1 MPLRIGAPLLGLLL
15 LAGCKKA
22 DPPPAVQVQPDAG
35 PATTDDDRVAALVT
49 QLSDKSPSKRQDAV
63 NNLVRLDHAGT
74 LVIPPLLEAL
84 KDPAADE
91 LGQHFPGELHS
102 TREAA
107 VQALLQLGPKAEKD
121 LATYALKTLQEGLN
135 DPKPAV
141 REHTAYALALMGPKA
156 IPAAPALA
164 KLCAERTKEVRE
176 AAYSALEKIG
186 PSVPVEP
193 ILALLTND
201 DPDICR
207 DAAEALSWLKPKD
220 PAALPLLLAAL
231 TNTKLAQKNPET
243 AVYVC
248 NTAAVAL
255 GGLGEKAKEAIP
267 ALVDAVK
274 KADAEELRRTLEPGK
289 GKGRRR
295 VFESGAMQA
304 LRRIGK
310 PAVPALVPLLK
321 DKEPAVR
328 WQAAVIL
335 GGIGPDAKET
345 VPDLQTAL
353 EAERDAFAVVAAAAL
368 AYVQIGGDPK
378 NPIAKV
384 IELLGSDEAAIRESA
399 AAVLEAFGRQAA
411 PAVEKL
417 TALLDDDDEMVRAQ
431 ALETLRAIGPAARK
445 AVPALS
451 KRLSDADAEVR
462 AGAVRALRALGPQA
476 APAVPE
482 LRKALTSEDLSVR
495 EGSVEALQAIGP
507 AAKDA
512 VPDLIKI
519 LSTKVVNQTHHLPAL
534 RALAAIGPDAKS
546 AAPALLRLLDDKD
559 NELRLA
565 VLDTLGSVGAATP
578 EVIARLQLTAQRDS
592 FSTVRAAAIR
602 ALGRMGPAAKEA
614 APTLNAI
621 AEGKGQDLRVW
632 AAAALARIGV
642 EPAANTA
649 VVVDALK
656 NRSPAGR
663 VARLAALDALGLLG
677 PAGKDAV
684 PLLEE
689 LLRDR
694 TPISR
699 GEKTQLRQKATEA
712 LGYLGSAARPT
723 VPKLADL
730 LNDGDEDVRRTAV
743 DALGR
748 LGPEAAAAADRLRE
762 LARSDPALTRVALEA
777 LDRIEPG
784 KE

>member
-1 MPLRIGAPLLGLLL
+1 MLFRIGAMLLTLLL
-15 LAGCKKA
+15 LAGCKKSE
-22 DPPPAVQVQPDAG
+22 PPPAVAVQSDA
-35 PATTDDDRVAALVT
+35 PAAAENDDRVAILIA
-49 QLSDKSPSKRQDAV
+49 QLGDKSPAKRQDAV
-63 NNLVRLDHAGT
+63 NNLVRLDRAGT
-74 LVIPPLLEAL
+74 LVIPSLLEAL

-121 LATYALKTLQEGLN
+121 LQTYALKTLQEGLN

-141 REHTAYALALMGPKA
+141 REHTTYALALMGPKA
-156 IPAAPALA
+156 APAAAALA
-164 KLCAERTKEVRE
+164 RLCAERTKEVRE

-231 TNTKLAQKNPET
+231 TNTKLAQKSPDT
-243 AVYVC
+243 AVYVR
-248 NTAAVAL
+248 NTAAAAL
-255 GGLGEKAKEAIP
+255 GALGENAKEAIP
-267 ALVDAVK
+267 TLVNAVK

-321 DKEPAVR
+321 DKQPAVR

-335 GGIGPDAKET
+335 GGIGPDAKEAL
-345 VPDLQTAL
+345 PDLQTAV
-353 EAERDAFAVVAAAAL
+353 ETERDAFAVVAAAAL
-368 AYVQIGGDPK
+368 AQVQIGGDPK
-378 NPIAKV
+378 KPVAKV
-384 IELLGSDEAAIRESA
+384 IELLGSDEPAIRGSA

-417 TALLDDDDEMVRAQ
+417 TALLDDEDEMVRGQ
-431 ALETLRAIGPAARK
+431 ALGTLRAIGPAGRK
-445 AVPALS
+445 AVPALT
-451 KRLSDADAEVR
+451 KRLSDTDAEVR

-482 LRKALTSEDLSVR
+482 LIKGLASDDLNVR

-512 VPDLIKI
+512 VPELTS
-519 LSTKVVNQTHHLPAL
+519 LLRTKVANPIHHLPAL

-546 AAPALLRLLDDKD
+546 ATPALLQLLDDKD
-559 NELRLA
+559 TELRLA
-565 VLDTLGSVGAATP
+565 VLDTLGSIEAAMP
-578 EVIARLQLTAQRDS
+578 EVIARLQMIAQRDS

-614 APTLNAI
+614 SPALKAI
-621 AEGKGQDLRVW
+621 AEGTGPDLRVW
-632 AAAALARIGV
+632 ASAALARIGV

-649 VVVDALK
+649 VVVEALK
-656 NRSPAGR
+656 DRSPTGR
-663 VARLAALDALGLLG
+663 VARLAALDALQLLG
-677 PAGKDAV
+677 PAGKDAL

-699 GEKTQLRQKATEA
+699 GEKMQLRQKAAEA
-712 LGYLGSAARPT
+712 LSYLGAAAQPA

-730 LNDGDEDVRRTAV
+730 LNDGAEDVRRTAV
-743 DALGR
+743 EALGR
-748 LGPEAAAAADRLRE
+748 LGPEAVAAADRLRE

>member
-1 MPLRIGAPLLGLLL
+1 
-15 LAGCKKA
+15 
-22 DPPPAVQVQPDAG
+22 
-35 PATTDDDRVAALVT
+35 
-49 QLSDKSPSKRQDAV
+49 
-63 NNLVRLDHAGT
+63 
-74 LVIPPLLEAL
+74 LEAL

-91 LGQHFPGELHS
+91 LGQHYPGELHS

-121 LATYALKTLQEGLN
+121 LETYALKTLQEGLN

-156 IPAAPALA
+156 IPAAPVLA

-186 PSVPVEP
+186 PSVPSEP

-201 DPDICR
+201 DPDISR

-231 TNTKLAQKNPET
+231 TNTKLDQKHPDT
-243 AVYVC
+243 ALFVR

-267 ALVDAVK
+267 TLVDAVK
-274 KADAEELRRTLEPGK
+274 RADAEELRRTLEPGK
-289 GKGRRR
+289 AKGRRHI
-295 VFESGAMQA
+295 FESGAMQA

-321 DKEPAVR
+321 DKAPAVR

-335 GGIGPDAKET
+335 GGIGPDAKEAL
-345 VPDLQTAL
+345 PDLQAAL
-353 EAERDAFAVVAAAAL
+353 ESERDAFAVVAAAAL
-368 AYVQIGGDPK
+368 AQVQIGGDPK
-378 NPIAKV
+378 KPVAKV
-384 IELLGSDEAAIRESA
+384 IELLGSDEPAIRESA
-399 AAVLEAFGRQAA
+399 AQVLEAFGRQAA

-417 TALLDDDDEMVRAQ
+417 IALLDDKDEMVRTQ

-445 AVPALS
+445 AVPALA
-451 KRLSDADAEVR
+451 KRLSDMDAEVR
-462 AGAVRALRALGPQA
+462 AGAVRALRALGPHA

-482 LRKALTSEDLSVR
+482 LIKALASDDLTLR
-495 EGSVEALQAIGP
+495 EGAVEALQAIGP
-507 AAKDA
+507 ASKDA
-512 VPDLIKI
+512 VTEL
-519 LSTKVVNQTHHLPAL
+519 TKLLGAKVANPAHHLPAL

-546 AAPALLRLLDDKD
+546 AAPALLQLLDDKD
-559 NELRLA
+559 TELRLA

-578 EVIARLQLTAQRDS
+578 EVVARLQLIAQRDS
-592 FSTVRAAAIR
+592 FSTIRAAAIR
-602 ALGRMGPAAKEA
+602 ALGRIGPPAKEA
-614 APTLNAI
+614 APTLKAI
-621 AEGKGQDLRVW
+621 TEGKGQDLRVW
-632 AAAALARIGV
+632 AAAALARMGID
-642 EPAANTA
+642 PAANTA
-649 VVVDALK
+649 VVVNALK
-656 NRSPAGR
+656 DHTPAGR
-663 VARLAALDALGLLG
+663 VARLAALDALELLG

-684 PLLEE
+684 PILEE

-694 TPISR
+694 GPISR
-699 GEKTQLRQKATEA
+699 GEKMQLRQKAAQA
-712 LGYLGSAARPT
+712 LGYLGSAARPA
-723 VPKLADL
+723 VPKLTDL
-730 LNDGDEDVRRTAV
+730 LNDSEDDIRQTAV
-743 DALGR
+743 EALGR

-762 LARSDPALTRVALEA
+762 LARSDPPLTRLALEA

>member
-1 MPLRIGAPLLGLLL
+1 MPHPFSAMLVTFLV
-15 LAGCKKA
+15 LAGCKKSE
-22 DPPPAVQVQPDAG
+22 PPPAVAVQPDA
-35 PATTDDDRVAALVT
+35 PADAEHDDRVAGLIA
-49 QLSDKSPSKRQDAV
+49 QLGDKSPAKRQDAV
-63 NNLVRLDHAGT
+63 NHLVRLDRAGT
-74 LVIPPLLEAL
+74 LVIPSLLEAL
-84 KDPAADE
+84 RDPATDE

-121 LATYALKTLQEGLN
+121 LQTYALKTLQEGLN

-141 REHTAYALALMGPKA
+141 REHTAHALALMGPKA
-156 IPAAPALA
+156 AAAAASLA
-164 KLCAERTKEVRE
+164 KLCAERAKEVRE

-186 PSVPVEP
+186 ANVPAEP

-201 DPDICR
+201 DPDISR
-207 DAAEALSWLKPKD
+207 NAAEALSWLQPKD
-220 PAALPLLLAAL
+220 PSALPLLLAAL
-231 TNTKLAQKNPET
+231 TNSKLVQKNPET
-243 AVYVC
+243 AVYVR

-255 GGLGEKAKEAIP
+255 GGLGAKAKEAIP

-289 GKGRRR
+289 AKGRRH

-304 LRRIGK
+304 LWRIGK

-335 GGIGPDAKET
+335 GGIGPDAREAL
-345 VPDLQTAL
+345 PALQSAL
-353 EAERDAFAVVAAAAL
+353 ENERDVFAVVAAAAL
-368 AYVQIGGDPK
+368 AHVQIGGDPK
-378 NPIAKV
+378 KPIAKV

-462 AGAVRALRALGPQA
+462 AGAVRALRALGPHA

-482 LRKALTSEDLSVR
+482 LIKALASDDLTVR

-512 VPDLIKI
+512 VPELTR
-519 LSTKVVNQTHHLPAL
+519 LLGAKVANPTHLLPAL
-534 RALAAIGPDAKS
+534 RALAAIGPDAKG
-546 AAPALLRLLDDKD
+546 AAPALLQLLDDKD
-559 NELRLA
+559 TELRLA
-565 VLDTLGSVGAATP
+565 VLDTLGSLGAATP
-578 EVIARLQLTAQRDS
+578 EVIVRLQLIAQRDS
-592 FSTVRAAAIR
+592 FSTVRSAAIR
-602 ALGRMGPAAKEA
+602 TLGKMGPPAKEA
-614 APTLNAI
+614 APTLKAI

-632 AAAALARIGV
+632 ASAALARMGIDPV
-642 EPAANTA
+642 ANTA

-656 NRSPAGR
+656 DRSPAGR
-663 VARLAALDALGLLG
+663 VARLAALDALELLG

-699 GEKTQLRQKATEA
+699 GEKLQLRQKAAQT
-712 LGYLGSAARPT
+712 LSYLGSGARPAL
-723 VPKLADL
+723 PKLADL

-743 DALGR
+743 EALAR
-748 LGPEAAAAADRLRE
+748 LGPDAVAAADRLRE
-762 LARSDPALTRVALEA
+762 LARSDPAFMRLALEA

>member
-1 MPLRIGAPLLGLLL
+1 MLLTLLL
-15 LAGCKKA
+15 LAGCKKSE
-22 DPPPAVQVQPDAG
+22 PPPAVAVQPDA
-35 PATTDDDRVAALVT
+35 PADAESDDPVASLIA
-49 QLSDKSPSKRQDAV
+49 QLGDKSPAKRQDAV
-63 NNLVRLDHAGT
+63 NNLVRLDRAGT
-74 LVIPPLLEAL
+74 LVIPSLLEAL
-84 KDPAADE
+84 KDSAADE

-107 VQALLQLGPKAEKD
+107 VRALLQLGPKAEKD
-121 LATYALKTLQEGLN
+121 LQTYALKTLQEGLN

-156 IPAAPALA
+156 APAAASLA

-186 PSVPVEP
+186 PSVPAEP

-201 DPDICR
+201 DPDVCR

-220 PAALPLLLAAL
+220 PSALPLLLAAL
-231 TNTKLAQKNPET
+231 TNTKLAQRNPES
-243 AVYVC
+243 AVYVR
-248 NTAAVAL
+248 NTAAAAL

-274 KADAEELRRTLEPGK
+274 KTDAEELRRTLEPGK
-289 GKGRRR
+289 AKGRRR

-335 GGIGPDAKET
+335 GGIGPDAKEAL
-345 VPDLQTAL
+345 PDLQAAL
-353 EAERDAFAVVAAAAL
+353 ESERDVFAVVAATAL
-368 AYVQIGGDPK
+368 AQVQIGGDPK
-378 NPIAKV
+378 KPVAKV
-384 IELLGSDEAAIRESA
+384 IELLGNDEPAIRESA
-399 AAVLEAFGRQAA
+399 AVVLEAFGRQAA

-417 TALLDDDDEMVRAQ
+417 VALLDDKDEMVRGQ

-445 AVPALS
+445 AVPALA
-451 KRLSDADAEVR
+451 KRLSDMDAEVR

-482 LRKALTSEDLSVR
+482 LIKALASDDLTVR
-495 EGSVEALQAIGP
+495 EGAVEALQAIGP

-512 VPDLIKI
+512 VPELTKL
-519 LSTKVVNQTHHLPAL
+519 LSAKVVNPAHHLPAL

-546 AAPALLRLLDDKD
+546 AAPTLLQLLDDKD
-559 NELRLA
+559 TELRLA
-565 VLDTLGSVGAATP
+565 VLDTVGSIGAATP
-578 EVIARLQLTAQRDS
+578 EAIARLQTIAQRDS
-592 FSTVRAAAIR
+592 FSTARSAAIR

-614 APTLNAI
+614 APTLKVI

-632 AAAALARIGV
+632 AAAALARMGI
-642 EPAANTA
+642 EPAANT
-649 VVVDALK
+649 VVVVNALK
-656 NRSPAGR
+656 DSSPAGR
-663 VARLAALDALGLLG
+663 VARLAALDAIELLG
-677 PAGKDAV
+677 PSGKDAV
-684 PLLEE
+684 PILEG

-699 GEKTQLRQKATEA
+699 GEKLQLRQKAAQA
-712 LGYLGSAARPT
+712 LGYLGSAAGPA

-730 LNDGDEDVRRTAV
+730 LNDGDEDVRQAAV
-743 DALGR
+743 EALAR
-748 LGPEAAAAADRLRE
+748 LGPAAVAAADRLRE
-762 LARSDPALTRVALEA
+762 LARSDPALTREALEA
-777 LDRIEPG
+777 LDRIEPA